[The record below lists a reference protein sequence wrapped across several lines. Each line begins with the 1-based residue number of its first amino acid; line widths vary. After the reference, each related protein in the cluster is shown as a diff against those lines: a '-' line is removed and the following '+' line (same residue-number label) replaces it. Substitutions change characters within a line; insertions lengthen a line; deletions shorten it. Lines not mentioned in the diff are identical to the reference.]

1 MRNNWSF
8 KQKLLIAFV
17 VLGLIPLFVVLC
29 TNVWLFNKME
39 LKSHLLL
46 NEKSAGI
53 LTNDVNGLL
62 KNKIELLRATADLN
76 AIKKMN
82 KAEQISALR
91 SLVNEME
98 DVSNAYVTD
107 LNGQQIARDSGPYSN
122 IADRD
127 YFRDVLRSKNVSV
140 SEVLTSKATKKQI
153 IVLSCPIREQDKLIG
168 VLSMVINADIFGN
181 KVKELALNNAGM
193 TAYVV
198 NNNGDIIAHSALNSL
213 DKLDGYDSFEPVSL
227 ALNGRQ
233 GSLVYNGKLAGYA
246 PVDGVN
252 WAVVVESSPKEAF
265 VTTKKQI
272 VFSIIAF
279 IITAVII
286 LALISVLTKWLT
298 SSLRVLADN
307 AKLIGEGDLSNLLEV
322 KVHDEIGEV
331 AESFNNMILRLRE
344 LAESI
349 SNDAERVR
357 DFSHQLSDNSEQCS
371 IAVEEVSER
380 LNSLSDQSN
389 KQTEGTKQTSLIVNQ
404 AIEAIADLEGNI
416 NSSAAQA
423 NKMAGL
429 SSQGGEVIHQAVM
442 QMQSIADKM
451 NYMFQV
457 VTALGEQ
464 SKEISIIVD
473 TISSIAE
480 QTNLLALNAAI
491 EAARAGEQGRGFA
504 VVAEEIRKLAEQ
516 TQISSSKIIDL
527 VEKIQ
532 DNTEDAV
539 NSMNQ
544 GKEEVKNGVTAVNKA
559 GEAFDCISQEVDISL
574 GCGKEMVNSVSEV
587 KNEMENISEYLVDF
601 STLIDANSRNLID
614 VAAMMEEQTAAIEEV
629 SDATNDLAGLAS
641 DLEKKIEIFK
651 Y

>member
-39 LKSHLLL
+39 MKSHLLL

-62 KNKIELLRATADLN
+62 KNKIELLKATADLN

-91 SLVNEME
+91 SLVNEMA

-140 SEVLTSKATKKQI
+140 SDVLTSKATKKQI

-181 KVKELALNNAGM
+181 KVKELAVNNAGM

-198 NNNGDIIAHSALNSL
+198 NNKGEIIAHSAINSL
-213 DKLDGYDSFEPVSL
+213 DKMNGYDSTEPVRL
-227 ALNGRQ
+227 ALDGRQ
-233 GSLVYNGKLAGYA
+233 GSLIYNKKLVGYS

-252 WAVVVESSPKEAF
+252 WAAVVESSPEEAF

-272 VFSIIAF
+272 VFSVIAF

-331 AESFNNMILRLRE
+331 AETFNNMILRLRE
-344 LAESI
+344 LAETI

-357 DFSHQLSDNSEQCS
+357 DSSHQLSDNSEQCS

-380 LNSLSDQSN
+380 LNTLSDQSN
-389 KQTEGTKQTSLIVNQ
+389 KQTEGTKKTSLIVNQ

-416 NSSAAQA
+416 HSSAAQA

-464 SKEISIIVD
+464 SKEISMIVD

-504 VVAEEIRKLAEQ
+504 VVADEIRKLAEQ

-539 NSMNQ
+539 SSMNQ

-587 KNEMENISEYLVDF
+587 KREMEDISEYLVEF

-629 SDATNDLAGLAS
+629 SDATSDLAGLAY
-641 DLEKKIEIFK
+641 DLEQKIEIFK

>member
-29 TNVWLFNKME
+29 TNVWMFNKME
-39 LKSHLLL
+39 MKSHLLL

-62 KNKIELLRATADLN
+62 KNKIELLKATADLN

-82 KAEQISALR
+82 KAEQVSALK
-91 SLVNEME
+91 SLVNEMA

-107 LNGQQIARDSGPYSN
+107 LKGQQIARDSGPYSN

-140 SEVLTSKATKKQI
+140 SDVLTSKATKKQI

-198 NNNGDIIAHSALNSL
+198 NNKGEIIAHSAINSL
-213 DKLDGYDSFEPVSL
+213 DKMNGYDSTEPVRL
-227 ALNGRQ
+227 ALDGRQ
-233 GSLVYNGKLAGYA
+233 GSLIYNKKLVGYA
-246 PVDGVN
+246 PVDDVN
-252 WAVVVESSPKEAF
+252 WAAIVESSPKEAF

-331 AESFNNMILRLRE
+331 AETFNNMIMRLRE

-357 DFSHQLSDNSEQCS
+357 DSSHQLSDNSEQCS

-389 KQTEGTKQTSLIVNQ
+389 KQTEGTKKTSLIVNQ

-416 NSSAAQA
+416 HSSAAQA

-464 SKEISIIVD
+464 SKEISMIVD

-504 VVAEEIRKLAEQ
+504 VVADEIRKLAEQ

-539 NSMNQ
+539 SSMNQ

-587 KNEMENISEYLVDF
+587 KREMEDISEYLVDF

-629 SDATNDLAGLAS
+629 SDATSDLAGLAS
-641 DLEKKIEIFK
+641 DLEQKIEIFK

>member
-39 LKSHLLL
+39 MKSHLLL

-62 KNKIELLRATADLN
+62 KNKIELLKATADLN

-91 SLVNEME
+91 SLVNEMA

-140 SEVLTSKATKKQI
+140 SDVLTSKATKKQI

-181 KVKELALNNAGM
+181 KVKELAVNNAGM

-198 NNNGDIIAHSALNSL
+198 NNKGEIIAHSAINSL
-213 DKLDGYDSFEPVSL
+213 DKMNGYDSTEPVRL
-227 ALNGRQ
+227 ALDGRQ
-233 GSLVYNGKLAGYA
+233 GSLIYNKKLVGYS

-252 WAVVVESSPKEAF
+252 WAAVVESSPEEAF

-272 VFSIIAF
+272 VFSVIAF

-286 LALISVLTKWLT
+286 LALISILTKWLT

-331 AESFNNMILRLRE
+331 AETFNNMILRLRE
-344 LAESI
+344 LAETI

-357 DFSHQLSDNSEQCS
+357 DSSHQLSDNSEQCS

-389 KQTEGTKQTSLIVNQ
+389 KQTEGTKKTSLIVNQ

-416 NSSAAQA
+416 HSSAAQA

-464 SKEISIIVD
+464 SKEISMIVD

-504 VVAEEIRKLAEQ
+504 VVADEIRKLAEQ

-539 NSMNQ
+539 SSMNQ

-587 KNEMENISEYLVDF
+587 KREMEDISEYLVEF

-629 SDATNDLAGLAS
+629 SDATSDLAGLAS
-641 DLEKKIEIFK
+641 DLEQKIEIFK